1 MRDSVTKAS
10 DLTVVT
16 LAIALALVLLV
27 RHLATEAA
35 RAAYLR
41 RGYERIQREETAHHT
56 RAAGGL

>member
-1 MRDSVTKAS
+1 MRDVVTKAN

-41 RGYERIQREETAHHT
+41 RGYEGIREAEAH
-56 RAAGGL
+56 RARTAGGL